1 MKTKLS
7 LVSIKSRFVAL
18 LMLML
23 GFIAFGQNLVRYP
36 LTNNLAAVEGP
47 AAGMQITG
55 VDMIKYMDPPN
66 PAAATFGSN
75 YMSFQNNGDE
85 LVLTF
90 DATNY
95 QGMSVQF
102 RAGIGVFLA
111 ASSGNVKVYL
121 KVGSGPDT
129 LIDQA
134 NVSASWFGSD
144 THDFS
149 PSLSGAD
156 HQSLV
161 QIRIVGSSSSFGIFS
176 YFGIQNLRI
185 VADNTTMNVRRNV
198 TGYPLIPYNADAST
212 TLDTDF
218 GSRFTNDTNNDQAS
232 QDKEYIIT
240 NTGSRTLKINNFTLS
255 PNDQGFSI
263 VSMPAS
269 TVSAGGTTTFRVR
282 FSPQDQGLRIANVIM
297 NSNAI
302 PNNPFSFQVKGN
314 AKSCNLEPVPILVQN
329 FETSGSNL
337 NFSIISGSPNIT
349 GGSSSAPNPNTVT
362 ALYPD
367 KTNLY
372 AAGSATRSL
381 FVRGV
386 NSADTGGVTGTGIV
400 ELEFGPVDLTGQQ
413 EVSVNFEVAAFSTSN
428 ASSGTNN
435 TGSGVNGYD
444 YVLLQVQN
452 PNGTW
457 SDEIR
462 LNGASGSSEDDARS
476 YKYGFGGAQ
485 IPESNY
491 DGTLVIAT
499 NLNATKYGKFKLN
512 IPASA
517 LTSNF
522 KFRIKAITGR
532 SFERNNWWNS
542 WQRNYNR
549 NLWLIDN
556 VHIDAGNAKF
566 KTWSGSG
573 WTGENT
579 NRPGDRE
586 KAVFAGN
593 YDFTAADNTA
603 DLSVCECEV
612 NNGATLTI
620 PSGKTLTVRNKVV
633 NNNTGV
639 GSNFIVADGGN
650 LIQTEND
657 AINSGNIEVRKA
669 FTFSSG
675 RQQYNYL
682 SSPTV
687 GTNLKSI
694 YTGTED
700 PSISAMYY
708 IESNDRFGN
717 SSGAYIAGRALAL
730 QENKTGTDGTS
741 ANPAKFRGV
750 PFNGTLDYPLA
761 FTNAAHGYNLV
772 GNPYPSALSIEE
784 LYEANLSA
792 INSTFYF
799 WDNRGNAAFTQA
811 GSGYG
816 GDSYAK
822 YNALSGTGAGS
833 GTKAPNA
840 PDATRV
846 PNGFV
851 SPAQG
856 FLVQA
861 KAAGQV
867 LKFSNTKM
875 RVSSGSINFFGKSGA
890 DTESEKDR
898 YWLTL
903 KAPSSIET
911 MMAVVYF
918 NKGQKAA
925 GPEDSENSGSSD
937 EIYSMAGV
945 QGLSINGLPVF
956 DNEDVVAVGYRAF
969 AAGTHTISLF
979 NREGTFKNGQSI
991 YLKDKQLNTITDLTQ
1006 GDYTFE
1012 TQKGTF
1018 TNRFEIVYKPQTILA
1033 TDQTKSSSVMVYRDA
1048 ADFVVQSSDKKIDWV
1063 EVYDMSGRL
1072 YKTIKGGDKTVRFS
1086 AQEMAQGMYILKI
1099 VREGEVSSKRILK

>member
-282 FSPQDQGLRIANVIM
+282 FSPQDQGLRIANVVM

-314 AKSCNLEPVPILVQN
+314 AKSCNLQSVPIVVQN

-337 NFSIISGSPNIT
+337 SVSTALGNPNIT
-349 GGSSSAPNPNTVT
+349 GGNSNSPNPNTVS
-362 ALYPD
+362 ALFPGN
-367 KTNLY
+367 TNLY
-372 AAGSATRSL
+372 ASGSASRSL
-381 FVRGV
+381 FVRG
-386 NSADTGGVTGTGIV
+386 SGTDTNNIVGTGEV
-400 ELEFGPVDLTGQQ
+400 TLEFGPVDITNQQ
-413 EVSVNFEVAAFSTSN
+413 EVSVNFEVAAF
-428 ASSGTNN
+428 GTTNSD
-435 TGSGVNGYD
+435 SGVNGFD

-452 PNGTW
+452 TDGSW

-462 LNGASGSSEDDARS
+462 LQGSSNTGEYDSRS
-476 YKYGFGGAQ
+476 YKYGFGGAI

-491 DGTLVIAT
+491 DGTLVTAVNT
-499 NLNATKYGKFKLN
+499 NSTKYGKFKLN
-512 IPASA
+512 IPVSA
-517 LTSNF
+517 LTNNF
-522 KFRIKAITGR
+522 TFRIKAQTGR
-532 SFERNNWWNS
+532 TRTGSGWPWDPYKY
-542 WQRNYNR
+542 YNR

-593 YDFTAADNTA
+593 YNFTASNNTT

-612 NNGATLTI
+612 NNGAILTI
-620 PSGKTLTVRNKVV
+620 PSPRTLTVRNKVV
-633 NNNTGV
+633 NHNTGD

-650 LIQTEND
+650 LIQIEND
-657 AINSGNIEVRKA
+657 AVNTGNIEVRKA
-669 FTFSSG
+669 FTFSG
-675 RQQYNYL
+675 ERKQYNYV

-687 GTNLKSI
+687 GTNVKSI

-700 PSISAMYY
+700 PTLSAMYY
-708 IESNDRFGN
+708 MENNDRFGN
-717 SSGAYIAGRALAL
+717 SNGAYIAGRALAL

-811 GSGYG
+811 GSSYG

-822 YNALSGTGAGS
+822 YNAISSTGTGS

-875 RVSSGSINFFGKSGA
+875 RVSSGTINFFGKSGA
-890 DTESEKDR
+890 GTESEKDR

-918 NKGQKAA
+918 DRGQKAA

-937 EIYSMAGV
+937 EIYSMVGV

-979 NREGTFKNGQSI
+979 NREGTFNNGQSI
-991 YLKDKQLNTITDLTQ
+991 YLKDKQFNTITDLTQ

-1018 TNRFEIVYKPQTILA
+1018 TNRFEILYKPQTILA

-1048 ADFVVQSSDKKIDWV
+1048 EDFVVQSSDKKIDWV

-1072 YKTIKGGDKTVRFS
+1072 YKTIKGGDNTVRFS

>member
-23 GFIAFGQNLVRYP
+23 GFIALGQTTLVNYQFTNDLNPDAGALGSPTLTYHANGGAAKTPAYDANMLQTSDGGDYLELTINTTGRSGLVLSFNGDLSALGLTGRWNIAVDSGSGYVYRGQLSLFSIFGIRVPGNLSI
-36 LTNNLAAVEGP
+36 NLSDLDAA
-47 AAGMQITG
+47 ASN
-55 VDMIKYMDPPN
+55 N
-66 PAAATFGSN
+66 PALKIKITADS
-75 YMSFQNNGDE
+75 
-85 LVLTF
+85 
-90 DATNY
+90 DAW
-95 QGMSVQF
+95 F
-102 RAGIGVFLA
+102 
-111 ASSGNVKVYL
+111 NV
-121 KVGSGPDT
+121 
-129 LIDQA
+129 
-134 NVSASWFGSD
+134 W
-144 THDFS
+144 
-149 PSLSGAD
+149 
-156 HQSLV
+156 
-161 QIRIVGSSSSFGIFS
+161 
-176 YFGIQNLRI
+176 NLRI
-185 VADNTTMNVRRNV
+185 DNLKLTSGSPKIIAYTGNNTDADTDGTVGADV
-198 TGYPLIPYNADAST
+198 YIPHLSPASRAF
-212 TLDTDF
+212 DTDF
-218 GSRFTNDTNNDQAS
+218 GTRQTTGTALSRVFRIRNYGGESGSKLKVTTINVQGANPGDFTVTPNSLGDIDPTGTYNDTNNARM
-232 QDKEYIIT
+232 KE
-240 NTGSRTLKINNFTLS
+240 F
-255 PNDQGFSI
+255 
-263 VSMPAS
+263 
-269 TVSAGGTTTFRVR
+269 TVSFLPLGDGIRTAEIYVY
-282 FSPQDQGLRIANVIM
+282 
-297 NSNAI
+297 SNAA
-302 PNNPFSFQVKGN
+302 PNPYVFTVIGTG
-314 AKSCNLEPVPILVQN
+314 ASCILASATTYAQNTMDNGQQALEANYNLSNDLIGGVAY
-329 FETSGSNL
+329 TSGSNYNTL
-337 NFSIISGSPNIT
+337 NT
-349 GGSSSAPNPNTVT
+349 R
-362 ALYPD
+362 LYP
-367 KTNLY
+367 TGNLY
-372 AAGSATRSL
+372 TSASTSWYVRDTSKTVQFGGAAGLDIS
-381 FVRGV
+381 
-386 NSADTGGVTGTGIV
+386 N
-400 ELEFGPVDLTGQQ
+400 QKN
-413 EVSVNFEVAAFSTSN
+413 VSINFNVAAFSTASN
-428 ASSGTNN
+428 RGVNSLDYVTLSVLKPDNTWSNELGLIGKNNNSNGYNYNFTSGSVVSGTYDGNN
-435 TGSGVNGYD
+435 SLSTVTN
-444 YVLLQVQN
+444 
-452 PNGTW
+452 
-457 SDEIR
+457 
-462 LNGASGSSEDDARS
+462 SGS
-476 YKYGFGGAQ
+476 
-485 IPESNY
+485 
-491 DGTLVIAT
+491 
-499 NLNATKYGKFKLN
+499 TKYNQFNLR

-517 LTSNF
+517 NIVNL
-522 KFRIKAITGR
+522 KFRITAYSSNADR
-532 SFERNNWWNS
+532 
-542 WQRNYNR
+542 
-549 NLWLIDN
+549 LWLIDD
-556 VHIDAGNAKF
+556 VRVLTSNAVYR
-566 KTWSGSG
+566 TWSGTAWS
-573 WTGENT
+573 TSKPAAN
-579 NRPGDRE
+579 E

-593 YDFTAADNTA
+593 YNFTATNNTT

-612 NNGATLTI
+612 NSGATLTI
-620 PSGKTLTVRNKVV
+620 PTGRTLTVRNKVV

-639 GSNFIVADGGN
+639 GSNFIVADGAN
-650 LIQTEND
+650 LIQIENG
-657 AINSGNIEVRKA
+657 AINTGNIEVQKA

-687 GTNLKSI
+687 GTNVKSI
-694 YTGTED
+694 YTGAED

-811 GSGYG
+811 GSSYG

-851 SPAQG
+851 STAQG

-875 RVSSGSINFFGKSGA
+875 RVSNASTNFFGRSGA
-890 DTESEKDR
+890 GTTKDR

-918 NKGQKAA
+918 DRGQKAA

-937 EIYSMAGV
+937 EIYSMVGV

-979 NREGTFKNGQSI
+979 NREGTFNNGQSI

-1033 TDQTKSSSVMVYRDA
+1033 TDQAKSSSVMVYRDA
-1048 ADFVVQSSDKKIDWV
+1048 ADFVLQSSDKKIDWV

-1072 YKTIKGGDKTVRFS
+1072 YKTIKGGDKTIRFS